1 MSNSIPLRVE
11 KSAAPAGSAAKDNLA
26 QAIQSALFLQNDL
39 TCLRAQNGLIAV
51 LAQHEL
57 EVLDPLVKRLHVLA
71 NLVENCGCL
80 TTHH

>member
-11 KSAAPAGSAAKDNLA
+11 KAAAPAGSAAKENLA
-26 QAIQSALFLQNDL
+26 EAIKSALFLQQDL
-39 TCLRAQNGLIAV
+39 TRLRAQNGLIAV

-57 EVLDPLVKRLHVLA
+57 EVLDPLVRRLHVLA
-71 NLVENCGCL
+71 SLVENCGCL

>member
-11 KSAAPAGSAAKDNLA
+11 KAAAPARSTAKENLA
-26 QAIQSALFLQNDL
+26 QAIQSALFLQKDL
-39 TCLRAQNGLIAV
+39 TCLRAQKGLIAV

-57 EVLDPLVKRLHVLA
+57 EVLDPLVRRLHVLA
-71 NLVENCGCL
+71 NLVESCGCL

>member
-11 KSAAPAGSAAKDNLA
+11 KPAAPANSTAQVHLAK
-26 QAIQSALFLQNDL
+26 AIHSALFLQQDL
-39 TCLRAQNGLIAV
+39 TRLREQNGLIAI
-51 LAQHEL
+51 LAAHEL
-57 EVLDPLVKRLHVLA
+57 EVLDPLVRRLHVLA